1 MAWEILERNL
11 PKYDFVERHQR
22 LIKAP
27 PPDVWQ
33 AVQTARVAGS
43 MLTRSVV
50 ALRMLP
56 ARLAGQAAP
65 EPAPLYDLSGMKN
78 FLRLGEAPE
87 REFVL
92 GMVGQFWRPRGGLR
106 PIAPDTFAAFAEPDF
121 AKLAWGFDLEP
132 SGAGTR
138 LRTET
143 RIQCLSTESKRHLRP
158 YWMIIR
164 PISGLIRREILGG
177 IGNVAET
184 TGSAKP

>member
-11 PKYDFVERHQR
+11 PQYDFVERHQR

-43 MLTRSVV
+43 LLTRSAV

-56 ARLAGQAAP
+56 ARLAGRAAP

-78 FLRLGEAPE
+78 FLRLGETSN
-87 REFVL
+87 RELVL

-106 PIAPDTFAAFAEPDF
+106 PIEPEAFADFAEADF

-132 SGAGTR
+132 SGPGTR

-143 RIQCLSTESKRHLRP
+143 RIRCLSADSRRRLRP

-164 PISGLIRREILGG
+164 PISGLIRREILAG
-177 IGNVAET
+177 IGDVAEMRDA
-184 TGSAKP
+184 AKP

>member
-1 MAWEILERNL
+1 
-11 PKYDFVERHQR
+11 
-22 LIKAP
+22 
-27 PPDVWQ
+27 
-33 AVQTARVAGS
+33 
-43 MLTRSVV
+43 
-50 ALRMLP
+50 
-56 ARLAGQAAP
+56 
-65 EPAPLYDLSGMKN
+65 MKN